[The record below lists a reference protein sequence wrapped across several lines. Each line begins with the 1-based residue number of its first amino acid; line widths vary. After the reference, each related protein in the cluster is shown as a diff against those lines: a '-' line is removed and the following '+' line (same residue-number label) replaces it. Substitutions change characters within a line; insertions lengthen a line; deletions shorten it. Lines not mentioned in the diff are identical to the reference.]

1 MNSSPINHHD
11 AYNSY
16 DHVTEA
22 EMDEFAYAIREYD
35 ANTGK
40 EITVASF
47 NVSDDAILTIIA
59 DQSFAKNL
67 TRNGL
72 SGEKRS
78 GDKVH
83 FQLDLNDAP
92 VEVVALALGLP
103 GNNPDFRA
111 QLSKQHDGH
120 VSYAQ
125 VFNLALEGHPLQS
138 GRIET
143 NTQKP
148 KLAGI
153 DEQKLVHLDDVLDQI
168 PVLPGILGAM
178 RESEADLHIQNVLA
192 KKGNT
197 VIPGYIVTSAADA
210 RVSNLVDRI
219 SIMAAYMEE
228 GSKIADTKSDRLM
241 KVGVL
246 NDGRAY
252 AVFSDSTRNAM
263 NIQSIQNSE
272 RNPGKALVVVKREDL
287 YAKKGMELNPEQLRT
302 SERSFS
308 THFQVNTLNRVIEDR
323 MGTMPSPTAYFKH
336 DGKAHVTAPKIW
348 SGINIE
354 TLMAMR
360 DVFSANGQSTL
371 NIAQRQ
377 QGIKPTEN
385 PGLIE
390 TVRGRISAISSM
402 AMDIRRELEYRID
415 LANSAKA
422 EPVERFYSNEI
433 SLSM

>member
-1 MNSSPINHHD
+1 MNSAPLNHHD
-11 AYNSY
+11 AYNGN
-16 DHVTEA
+16 DQFA
-22 EMDEFAYAIREYD
+22 ELEREEFAYTIREYD
-35 ANTGK
+35 ANTGR

-47 NVSDDAILTIIA
+47 NVSDDAILTIVA
-59 DQSFAKNL
+59 DQGFAKNW

-72 SGEKRS
+72 NGEKRS
-78 GDKVH
+78 GDKVS
-83 FQLDLNDAP
+83 FELDLNEAP
-92 VEVVALALGLP
+92 IEVVALALGLP

-111 QLSKQHDGH
+111 QLAKQHDGH

-148 KLAGI
+148 RLAGI

-178 RESEADLHIQNVLA
+178 REGEADLHIQNVLA

-197 VIPGYIVTSAADA
+197 VIPGYIVTSAADT
-210 RVSNLVDRI
+210 RVSNLIDRI

-228 GSKIADTKSDRLM
+228 ASKIADTKADRLL

-246 NDGRAY
+246 EDGRAY

-263 NIQSIQNSE
+263 NIQSIENSE
-272 RNPGKALVVVKREDL
+272 RNPSKVLVVVKREDL
-287 YAKKGMELNPEQLRT
+287 YAKKGMELNLKPLGT

-323 MGTMPSPTAYFKH
+323 MGPMPSPTAYFKH
-336 DGKAHVTAPKIW
+336 DGKAHVTMPKVL
-348 SGINIE
+348 SGACINA
-354 TLMAMR
+354 LYAMPIA
-360 DVFSANGQSTL
+360 FAANGQSML
-371 NIAQRQ
+371 RQ
-377 QGIKPTEN
+377 AEILAEIEPTN
-385 PGLIE
+385 NQGLIHAVM
-390 TVRGRISAISSM
+390 VRIRAITSM
-402 AMDIRRELEYRID
+402 AKDIRHELENRID
-415 LANSAKA
+415 LAKAAKA
-422 EPVERFYSNEI
+422 EPIERFYSNET
-433 SLSM
+433 SLNM